1 MTNELSLGS
10 RIYSVQTTWECMPCS
25 YKSTEDGD
33 SATHP
38 CLQTDQAAKLTLQQ
52 SSTDLWQP
60 SALPYKQLSHH
71 WAAPAHTHTPPRPW
85 GDRAIA
91 SHSFACHPCSAWHQ
105 GSAIW
110 SNSPTPPPDPAAEG
124 NSAGLLPWHPFLY
137 ATPISFFT
145 GPPHPNLLGTT
156 QVGLLLLQ
164 EERAQHAGNL
174 YCKAYI
180 TPPVSTYIW
189 PGLLGLLY
197 RAVDAVQSSLLS
209 VPDKMAIK
217 DWVRGQPPKAISTPK
232 WLIIIMCGLNQEP
245 VMSRVH

>member
-1 MTNELSLGS
+1 MGMHAVLLQVYWRWRQRDPPVPADRPSSQADPSAKFNRSLAALS
-10 RIYSVQTTWECMPCS
+10 T
-25 YKSTEDGD
+25 
-33 SATHP
+33 A
-38 CLQTDQAAKLTLQQ
+38 LQTALTPL
-52 SSTDLWQP
+52 SCPST
-60 SALPYKQLSHH
+60 
-71 WAAPAHTHTPPRPW
+71 HTHTPPRPW

-245 VMSRVH
+245 VMSHVH